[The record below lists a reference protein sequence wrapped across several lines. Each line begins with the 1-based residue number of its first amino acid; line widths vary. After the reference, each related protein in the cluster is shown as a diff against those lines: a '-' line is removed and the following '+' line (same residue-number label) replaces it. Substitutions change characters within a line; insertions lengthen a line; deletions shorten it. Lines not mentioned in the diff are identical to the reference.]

1 MIYTS
6 PHSNISNII
15 GTSAEDIDTRKQGSD
30 RYLLMAV
37 VILMTFGMLA
47 VYSSI
52 AFFAETKS
60 TTAGQL
66 IIGHLVKLGIAFFV
80 MLIASKFNYHT
91 LAKFSRLGMVVSLF
105 LLMAVMVFGTEQF
118 GAKRWLNI
126 AGFSFQPSMVASVA
140 LLVHV
145 CVLLSEKQ
153 KYIKDFKKTFLPIM
167 FWVIL
172 TCALIGIEDFSS
184 AGILMTICLVVMFVG
199 RVSVL
204 QLGTLVAIGILG
216 GALLIGQSTNRQ
228 SRIDQ
233 YITQVKDIPS
243 DKIIQGSG
251 YQAQQAHIAIA
262 RGELLGVGIGKSAQR
277 DFLPAPYN
285 DFIFAIIAEEYGLA
299 GAMSL
304 ILIFTLILVRGIVFI
319 ARNAEDHLGS
329 LLAVA
334 CTLMIVLYGFV
345 NAGVASG
352 ILPVTGLPMP
362 FVSYGGTSMLF
373 AGGMV
378 GILLNI
384 SKHNRDRRTLFYG

>member
-6 PHSNISNII
+6 PHSNISNIV

-66 IIGHLVKLGIAFFV
+66 IIGHLIKLGIAFFV
-80 MLIASKFNYHT
+80 MLIASKINYHT
-91 LAKFSRLGMVVSLF
+91 IAKFSRVGMVVSLF
-105 LLMAVMVFGTEQF
+105 LLMAVLAFGTEQF
-118 GAKRWLNI
+118 GAKRWLNVG
-126 AGFSFQPSMVASVA
+126 GFSFQPSMVATVA
-140 LLVHV
+140 LLIHV
-145 CVLLSEKQ
+145 CVLLNEKQ
-153 KYIKDFKKTFLPIM
+153 EYIKDFKKTFLPIM

-172 TCALIGIEDFSS
+172 TCGLIGIEDFSS
-184 AGILMTICLVVMFVG
+184 AGILLVICLIIMFVG
-199 RVSVL
+199 RVSVF
-204 QLGTLVAIGILG
+204 QLGTLVTVGILG
-216 GALLIGQSTNRQ
+216 GTLLIGQSGNRQ
-228 SRIDQ
+228 DRIDQ

-243 DKIIQGSG
+243 EHILQGSG

-262 RGELLGVGIGKSAQR
+262 KGELLGVGIGKSAQR

-285 DFIFAIIAEEYGLA
+285 DFIFAIIAEEYGLV

-304 ILIFTLILVRGIVFI
+304 ILLFTLILIRGVVFI

-329 LLAVA
+329 LIAVA
-334 CTLMIVLYGFV
+334 CTLMIVFYGFV

-373 AGGMV
+373 AGAMV

-384 SKHNRDRRTLFYG
+384 SKHNRDRRPLFYG